1 MTRLQLEHVIRA
13 AAAIAND
20 PDIVLIGS
28 QPVSVGFS
36 TRSLTRNS
44 VAIFRAWGRVGLNLY
59 TIEEIEFVCIVIVG
73 QRMKLLLAILFA
85 ITAYAAF
92 AQQKP
97 LRERLLESAQ
107 KGDAE
112 AQFEL
117 GKNYE
122 TGRIGLP
129 KDFAQA
135 EHWYRES
142 AVQGDPY
149 AEASLGLLYQF
160 GKGLEQDSVHALMWF
175 EVALMH
181 SKDGDRDSIAELRD
195 DVVRNMTKAQIAEA
209 RRLARDWKPK
219 AAAR

>member
-1 MTRLQLEHVIRA
+1 MRMIA
-13 AAAIAND
+13 ALLFLA
-20 PDIVLIGS
+20 
-28 QPVSVGFS
+28 
-36 TRSLTRNS
+36 
-44 VAIFRAWGRVGLNLY
+44 LN
-59 TIEEIEFVCIVIVG
+59 IS
-73 QRMKLLLAILFA
+73 
-85 ITAYAAF
+85 

-107 KGDAE
+107 KGDHD

-142 AVQGDPY
+142 AAQGDPY

-160 GKGLEQDSVHALMWF
+160 GKGVAKDPIQALMWY
-175 EVALMH
+175 EIAVARAPAA
-181 SKDGDRDSIAELRD
+181 DRDSIDDLRKD
-195 DVVRNMTKAQIAEA
+195 IIPDMTAAQIAEA
-209 RRLARDWKPK
+209 RQRARDFKTKPS
-219 AAAR
+219 AQ